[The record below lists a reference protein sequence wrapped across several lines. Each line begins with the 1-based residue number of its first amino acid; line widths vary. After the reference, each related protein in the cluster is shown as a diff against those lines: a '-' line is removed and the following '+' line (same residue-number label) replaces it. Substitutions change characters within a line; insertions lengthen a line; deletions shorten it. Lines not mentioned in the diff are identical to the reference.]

1 MHYLKIFVLLFLF
14 FSCKRESPQGK
25 LAQLV
30 AEKSELKTKDYT
42 SYIKEAKT
50 YTKKN
55 NLNQGKF
62 ILIDLGLHSG
72 LKRFF
77 VYDLKKDTV
86 ANSYMVSHGC
96 GDHMWS
102 WTSSK
107 EDAPISNEP
116 DSHCSSVGKYVVGSR
131 GVSQWGIK
139 VNYSLIGKDATN
151 SNALKRAIVLHSW
164 EKITSEEVYPE
175 GTPEGWGCPAVSN
188 ESMKEI
194 DKLLKAN
201 KNMLMWIIK

>member
-1 MHYLKIFVLLFLF
+1 
-14 FSCKRESPQGK
+14 
-25 LAQLV
+25 
-30 AEKSELKTKDYT
+30 
-42 SYIKEAKT
+42 
-50 YTKKN
+50 
-55 NLNQGKF
+55 
-62 ILIDLGLHSG
+62 
-72 LKRFF
+72 
-77 VYDLKKDTV
+77 
-86 ANSYMVSHGC
+86 MVSHGC

-116 DSHCSSVGKYVVGSR
+116 DSHCSSIGKYQISNR

-139 VNYSLIGKDATN
+139 INYLLIGKDKTN

-164 EKITSEEVYPE
+164 EKISKEEPYPE

-194 DKLLKAN
+194 DILLKAN
-201 KNMLMWIIK
+201 KNMLLWIIK

>member
-1 MHYLKIFVLLFLF
+1 MQLLKTILLVILF
-14 FSCKRESPQGK
+14 ISCKNETPSEK
-25 LAQLV
+25 LARIDS
-30 AEKSELKTKDYT
+30 EKSELKTKDYT
-42 SYIKEAKT
+42 SYFKEAKT
-50 YTKKN
+50 YIKNN
-55 NLNQGKF
+55 NLNQTKF

-77 VYDLKKDTV
+77 VYDFKKDTI
-86 ANSYMVSHGC
+86 AKAYMVSHGC

-116 DSHCSSVGKYVVGSR
+116 DSHCSSVGKYQISSR

-139 VNYSLIGKDATN
+139 VNYLLIGKDKTN
-151 SNALKRAIVLHSW
+151 SNAVKRAIVLHSW
-164 EKITSEEVYPE
+164 EEIPSEEVYPN

-194 DKLLKAN
+194 DVLLQAN